1 MTSATAG
8 LARSSASW
16 TESSA
21 ALATPENARRAASA
35 VCLHTIRI
43 LNLRRPQNE
52 GSREEAPGALLV
64 FVETG
69 SYFRIDIASM
79 AFALA
84 APMFPALQAASAS
97 RTSFA
102 ASPLEALA
110 PATARGACLSLP
122 RGPCGSWLLDGA

>member
-43 LNLRRPQNE
+43 LNLRRLQNE
-52 GSREEAPGALLV
+52 GSREGPWSLSV
-64 FVETG
+64 FVETR

-102 ASPLEALA
+102 ASPLEAFA
-110 PATARGACLSLP
+110 PATARGACVS
-122 RGPCGSWLLDGA
+122 